1 MVLTSRNEVLQNLRE
16 RLGNKIVSVFEKNER
31 RIYIE
36 VAPQDIVETT
46 KVIFRDY
53 EARLQ
58 TASGVDTPD
67 KIDIYYH
74 WAFDR
79 ANCLVTIIVKL
90 DRQKPVI
97 DSIAP
102 LCMGAEWIEREMWEL
117 LGVTFN
123 NHPDMRHLLL
133 MDEWPE
139 GQYPLRRDFRLPK
152 KNSPL
157 NPLS

>member
-1 MVLTSRNEVLQNLRE
+1 MVLTSRHEVLQNLKE
-16 RLGNKIVSVFEKNER
+16 RLDAAIISVFENNER

-36 VAPQDIVETT
+36 IKPENVLEVSRIV
-46 KVIFRDY
+46 FRDL

-79 ANCLVTIIVKL
+79 ANCVVTIVTKL
-90 DRQKPVI
+90 DRREPVI

-117 LGVTFN
+117 LGITFK

-133 MDEWPE
+133 MDEWPD
-139 GQYPLRRDFRLPK
+139 GVYPLRRDYRLPK
-152 KNSPL
+152 RESVKE
-157 NPLS
+157 